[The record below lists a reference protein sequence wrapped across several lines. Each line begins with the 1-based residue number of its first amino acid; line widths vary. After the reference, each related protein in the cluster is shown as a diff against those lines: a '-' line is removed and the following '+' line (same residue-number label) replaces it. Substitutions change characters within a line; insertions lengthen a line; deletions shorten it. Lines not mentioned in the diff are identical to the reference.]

1 MLTNVLCF
9 ADMMIRLSL
18 TVAIAIK
25 ALSVSL
31 AAGNGFENGCQRLTA
46 RKGHDEERLH
56 ELFKL
61 DWDQTMH
68 ESPEYA
74 TDVGYPGQNDR
85 WTDQSL
91 PAIQERKG
99 ENQYRLRAVESI
111 KRSKLKPADQLN
123 YDLYKR
129 GVDEAIEGGKFN
141 GEFMPITQLN
151 GVQQDAAQTLDIAP
165 HATVKDYEDI
175 IARMHRLPKLIDQ
188 NIVLLG
194 KGLELGI
201 TPPRITLRDVP
212 KQIENQEETDPHKSS
227 LLKAFEDFP
236 REIAEPERARLEN
249 EAAKALKEDVVPAF
263 KKLHTY
269 FVETYLPKTRES
281 IGMSELPNGR
291 EWYAYNVR
299 VSTTTRMTPKQI
311 HELGL
316 SEVKRIRAEMD
327 RVIQQTGFKGS
338 FEQFSEF
345 LRTDPRFYYT
355 DADSLMRAYRDIA
368 KRIDPELAKLF
379 GKLPRL
385 PYGVREIPAYA
396 APSQT
401 TAYYMPGSPQAGR
414 PGWFMANTYALN
426 TRPKWEMEALTMH
439 EAVPGHHLQIS
450 LAEEMENLPEFRKHG
465 GYTAFVEGWG
475 LYAEGLG
482 TEMGFYKDPY
492 MKYGQLTYEMWRAI
506 RLVVDTGIHSMGWSR
521 QQVID
526 FFKAN
531 SSKTEHDI
539 TVEVDRYIVWPGQA
553 LAYKIGQLKFKGL
566 RELATKELGEK
577 FDVRR
582 FHDVLL
588 ENGAV
593 PLDVVER
600 RVKEWMAG
608 EKARGKKANGP
619 K

>member
-1 MLTNVLCF
+1 
-9 ADMMIRLSL
+9 MMIRVILVLGLGMQSL
-18 TVAIAIK
+18 FVATAADNTFK
-25 ALSVSL
+25 QDCERL
-31 AAGNGFENGCQRLTA
+31 AA
-46 RKGHDEERLH
+46 RKGHDEARLH

-61 DWDQTMH
+61 DWAHTMR
-68 ESPEYA
+68 EYPEFA

-91 PAIQERKG
+91 EAIGRRKE
-99 ENQYRLRAVESI
+99 ENQYRLRAVDSI
-111 KRSKLKPADQLN
+111 NRSKLNLPDQLN

-129 GVDEAIEGGKFN
+129 GVDEAIEGAKFN

-151 GVQQDAAQTLDIAP
+151 GVQQDVAQTLDIAP
-165 HATVKDYEDI
+165 HASVRDYENI
-175 IARMHRLPKLIDQ
+175 IARLHGVPRLIDQ
-188 NIVLLG
+188 NIVLLS

-212 KQIENQEETDPHKSS
+212 KQIENQEETDPQKSS

-236 REIAEPERARLEN
+236 AEIAEPERERLKK
-249 EAAKALKEDVVPAF
+249 EAATALDGDVVPAY

-269 FVETYLPKTRES
+269 FVQTYLPKTRES
-281 IGMSELPNGR
+281 IGMSELPNGKD
-291 EWYAYNVR
+291 WYAFNVR
-299 VSTTTRMTPKQI
+299 TTTTTRMSPKEI

-327 RVIQQTGFKGS
+327 KVIQQTGFKGS
-338 FEQFSEF
+338 FEQFSEL
-345 LRTDPRFYYT
+345 LRTDARFYFT
-355 DADSLMRAYRDIA
+355 DADSLLRAYRDIA

-385 PYGVREIPAYA
+385 PYGVREIPAYS

-401 TAYYMPGSPQAGR
+401 TAYYMPGSPEAGR

-506 RLVVDTGIHSMGWSR
+506 RLVLDTGIHSMGWTR
-521 QQVID
+521 QQATD
-526 FFKAN
+526 FFKSN
-531 SSKTEHDI
+531 SSKTDHDI

-553 LAYKIGQLKFKGL
+553 LAYKIGQLKFKQL
-566 RELATKELGEK
+566 RGLATKELGEK
-577 FDVRR
+577 FEVRR
-582 FHDVLL
+582 FHDVVL

-593 PLDVVER
+593 PLDVVEAH
-600 RVKEWMAG
+600 VKEWIAK
-608 EKARGKKANGP
+608 EKLADKGKVQHAK
-619 K
+619 